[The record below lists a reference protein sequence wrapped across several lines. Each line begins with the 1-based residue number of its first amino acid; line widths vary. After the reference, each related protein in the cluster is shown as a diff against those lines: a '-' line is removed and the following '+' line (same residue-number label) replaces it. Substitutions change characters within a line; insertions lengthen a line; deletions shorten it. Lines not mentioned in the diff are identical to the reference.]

1 MTKTDRQTDGR
12 TYRQIQKTEPA
23 ATRRPVRSAPGYFT
37 SDELFLWYC
46 KVQFCRHN
54 GANHR
59 VYKQVVENPCSF
71 LTCRISVGRH
81 RWRHC
86 SCLPLNQITI
96 QVFCL
101 IVVDRHAVPSR
112 RSTGITHVYTVG
124 YLLRMYCVCRLCSI
138 NRIETQALTFLFT
151 HFYGY

>member
-1 MTKTDRQTDGR
+1 MTQTDRQTDGR
-12 TYRQIQKTEPA
+12 TDRQIQKT
-23 ATRRPVRSAPGYFT
+23 VRSAPDYFT
-37 SDELFLWYC
+37 SYELFWGYY

-54 GANHR
+54 GADHR

-81 RWRHC
+81 RWRQC

-138 NRIETQALTFLFT
+138 NRIKTRALTFLFT